1 MRLSAPWLGA
11 LAAVTAAA
19 LAVNVWI
26 AAHRMEGYNYRLAGY
41 ASIYHPLEAPA
52 VEGFARV
59 GDALDVVLS
68 EPPPGGWRV
77 RALDPDV
84 PAPEALD
91 ARRVRLSG
99 PPAEYAVGPAAG
111 GPWARFRARPAEGLF
126 TSSDLPVGPRE
137 RRPLATLAFSPDGY
151 PPDDL
156 AEARRLLRA
165 AGVDLDADPR
175 PRLRAVWRHVFLAL
189 DDGRGRPE
197 DGFRRL
203 PALEQYRRIAAGE
216 ATGQCTE
223 HATVLALFATA
234 AGLPVRVVDAN
245 RELDGVELSA
255 HTFVE
260 VFLAE
265 RGRWAYTDVAL
276 NVLAVR
282 DGGGRRLPLNAA
294 QLAHLHEAD
303 ATSGLMATVL
313 RDGELV
319 DVPYDEVSELPRA
332 YLNPNATL
340 VFHRQY
346 PDRWGAW
353 AWHHRYVVDP
363 EPAHALM
370 GDNAP
375 HWTKHF
381 AYLALVGLGFA
392 WVLVGARAA
401 RERLRRRPAPILLL
415 PTASP
420 AAEDEEAPR
429 AAA

>member
-1 MRLSAPWLGA
+1 MRLTAPWLGA

-41 ASIYHPLEAPA
+41 ASIYHPREAPA
-52 VEGFARV
+52 VEGFARAD
-59 GDALDVVLS
+59 GALEVVLS

-77 RALDPDV
+77 RALDPDA
-84 PAPEALD
+84 APPEVLD
-91 ARRVRLSG
+91 GRRVRLSG
-99 PPAEYAVGPAAG
+99 PAAEYAVAPAAG
-111 GPWARFRARPAEGLF
+111 GPEARFRVRPAERLF

-137 RRPLATLAFSPDGY
+137 RRPLAALAFSPDRY
-151 PPDDL
+151 PSADL
-156 AEARRLLRA
+156 AEARSLLRA
-165 AGVDLDADPR
+165 AGVDLDGDPGA
-175 PRLRAVWRHVFLAL
+175 RLRAVWRHVFLAL
-189 DDGRGRPE
+189 DPGRGRPA
-197 DGFRRL
+197 DGVRRL
-203 PALEQYRRIAAGE
+203 PALEQYRRIVAGE

-234 AGLPVRVVDAN
+234 AGLPARVVDVN
-245 RELDGVELSA
+245 RALDRVDLSA
-255 HTFVE
+255 HTFCE

-265 RGRWAYTDVAL
+265 HGRWAYTDVSL

-303 ATSGLMATVL
+303 ATSGLVATVL
-313 RDGELV
+313 RGGRLV
-319 DVPYDEVSELPRA
+319 DVPYDEVGELPRA

-340 VFHRQY
+340 VFQRQY
-346 PDRWGAW
+346 ADRWGAW

-363 EPAHALM
+363 EPAYALG

-375 HWTKHF
+375 HWKKLL

-392 WVLVGARAA
+392 WLLVAARAA
-401 RERLRRRPAPILLL
+401 RDRLRRRPAPILLL
-415 PTASP
+415 PAAAP
-420 AAEDEEAPR
+420 AEDEEARR